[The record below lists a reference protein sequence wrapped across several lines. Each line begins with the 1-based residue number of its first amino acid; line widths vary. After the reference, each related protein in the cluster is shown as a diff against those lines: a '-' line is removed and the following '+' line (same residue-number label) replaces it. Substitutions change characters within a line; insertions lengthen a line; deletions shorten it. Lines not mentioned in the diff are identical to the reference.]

1 MATAVTAHSLSVLTN
16 NSVKPPVNPK
26 TGCATLVHERSPQF
40 SVRLSDEYYC
50 VQADEDERNETNEQ
64 GGGMDKDIFAVNVDD
79 ITKQL
84 SNLSDDEFYHK
95 LTELK
100 EKHMKTLEICE
111 QLYRE
116 KHGRAP
122 ITSRSFME
130 SGRFASTM
138 NGHKESGGI
147 IRPMSATG
155 SFERSQSPVNIVQD
169 KMGNPTFA
177 SEILGRTSKPL
188 TGKPPIPQA
197 MKSAGLPS
205 MRIRP
210 SSAPIHRSQDDHL
223 TLDEDLLQTV
233 IGARRSWEESDHEDN
248 IPDETSMS
256 EPIRS
261 QELSAA
267 LSRIEDMWE
276 QFSIEDYAPRER
288 RASSASMVHRKR
300 EKDKKIEMEWKHRIT
315 VPQPF
320 KMTLRDAAKE
330 KKKTRT
336 QLQFE
341 KEMLEKKMAEEEECQ
356 KKFKA
361 APVPAHVYLPLHQE
375 IMEKQEER
383 RRYVKQYCTELLK
396 SQEKPF
402 NFLKRDQDRKKH
414 EALHECSD
422 NVTIKDKTEKQ
433 TFKANPVPKHIFD
446 KSIDDKMLE
455 EEEYRQIRV
464 KMRAEELLRSASLP
478 PNMAAR
484 QNAIEQKLKEK
495 AMKGKKKSRHRPKI
509 NGEVPDYDALYR
521 QFQKELMRRK
531 HEKEATVTEPFNL
544 YTNRI
549 PSKKDKVILD
559 MMKDEEKLTENR
571 WPFKTPRAKPTN
583 IGHMS
588 LSLDSIPSKLTKS
601 AALRSSQVKEK
612 RNELTKQEREE
623 MEEERRRRIKQ
634 MKMRRYIQER
644 TLDSTPRHTETP
656 EEKKRKIRE
665 AERARIEEYEKEL
678 REMKERISKR
688 PLLFEQESQTN
699 AKKAAEKKFNA
710 TLRSVGLDEEFI
722 RHGSKT
728 GSVKDDDDRYED
740 DFEDT
745 YIKTQADSPRERT
758 MSP

>member
-1 MATAVTAHSLSVLTN
+1 MATMATAHSLSVLTN
-16 NSVKPPVNPK
+16 SSVKPPVNPK

-40 SVRLSDEYYC
+40 SVRLSDEYYSAE
-50 VQADEDERNETNEQ
+50 VDEYERNENNESAD
-64 GGGMDKDIFAVNVDD
+64 GMDKDIFAVNVDE

-84 SNLSDDEFYHK
+84 SNLSDEEFYHK

-122 ITSRSFME
+122 ITNRSFLE
-130 SGRFASTM
+130 SGRLASTM
-138 NGHKESGGI
+138 NGHVESGGI
-147 IRPMSATG
+147 RSMSAMG
-155 SFERSQSPVNIVQD
+155 SRERSKSPVNIVQD
-169 KMGNPTFA
+169 KMGNPTLA
-177 SEILGRTSKPL
+177 SEILGRTQKPL

-197 MKSAGLPS
+197 MKSTGLPS
-205 MRIRP
+205 MRVRP
-210 SSAPIHRSQDDHL
+210 SSAPVHRSQDDQL
-223 TLDEDLLQTV
+223 TIDENLLQTV
-233 IGARRSWEESDHEDN
+233 IGARRSWEGSDHEDN
-248 IPDETSMS
+248 VPDETSMS

-261 QELSAA
+261 RELSAA
-267 LSRIEDMWE
+267 LSRIEDMWD

-288 RASSASMVHRKR
+288 RASSASMVQRER
-300 EKDKKIEMEWKHRIT
+300 EKDERLEMEWKHRIT
-315 VPQPF
+315 VPKPF
-320 KMTLRDAAKE
+320 KMTLREATKE

-341 KEMLEKKMAEEEECQ
+341 KEMLEKKMIEEQECQ

-375 IMEKQEER
+375 IMEKKEER
-383 RRYVKQYCTELLK
+383 RRYVKQYCAELLK

-402 NFLKRDQDRKKH
+402 NFLKRDYDRKKH
-414 EALHECSD
+414 DALHECSD
-422 NVTIKDKTEKQ
+422 NVIAKNKTEKQ

-484 QNAIEQKLKEK
+484 QNATEQKLKEK
-495 AMKGKKKSRHRPKI
+495 AMKGKKKSRHRPKV
-509 NGEVPDYDALYR
+509 NNNVPDYDALYR

-601 AALRSSQVKEK
+601 ATLRSSQVKER

-623 MEEERRRRIKQ
+623 MEEERRRKIKQ

-644 TLDSTPRHTETP
+644 TSDSTPRHVETP

-722 RHGSKT
+722 RHGSNT
-728 GSVKDDDDRYED
+728 GSVKDDDDDRYED

-745 YIKTQADSPRERT
+745 YIKTQEKEKD
-758 MSP
+758 